1 MQGFTIP
8 SEIMN
13 VNVGGAMASNVI
25 PSTTDPFERR
35 RQRDRDRY
43 AQMPTQQ
50 KEELLKKRREN
61 YQRNKIAAI
70 KDGVECHQL
79 LDLEM
84 ASNDENIAPEMHQMN
99 NPKET
104 PSCNNENLIIGKKQ
118 RQGLT
123 DEQIES
129 RRARDRARYANMT
142 PKQRQAIRDR
152 QNARN
157 MKPEQKQAKR
167 DNYKACRELRKN
179 TLHKDS
185 IAIAN
190 PFYNR
195 MDDSP

>member
-1 MQGFTIP
+1 
-8 SEIMN
+8 
-13 VNVGGAMASNVI
+13 
-25 PSTTDPFERR
+25 
-35 RQRDRDRY
+35 
-43 AQMPTQQ
+43 MPTKQ
-50 KEELLKKRREN
+50 KDELLKKRREN

-70 KDGVECHQL
+70 KVGVECHQL

-84 ASNDENIAPEMHQMN
+84 ASNDENIAPETHQIS

-104 PSCNNENLIIGKKQ
+104 PLCKNENHISGKKE
-118 RQGLT
+118 RQELT

-157 MKPEQKQAKR
+157 MKLEQKQAKR
-167 DNYKACRELRKN
+167 DNYKARRELRRN

-185 IAIAN
+185 LAMAN
-190 PFYNR
+190 PFYNQ

>member
-1 MQGFTIP
+1 MTSNDIP
-8 SEIMN
+8 
-13 VNVGGAMASNVI
+13 
-25 PSTTDPFERR
+25 PPTDPFEQR

-50 KEELLKKRREN
+50 KEELLKKRREK
-61 YQRNKIAAI
+61 YQQNKVAAV
-70 KDGVECHQL
+70 KVGVECHQL
-79 LDLEM
+79 LDLDM
-84 ASNDENIAPEMHQMN
+84 ASNGENIAPKMHQSN
-99 NPKET
+99 NIVKT
-104 PSCNNENLIIGKKQ
+104 PLCKNESLVIGKKQ
-118 RQGLT
+118 RQELT

-167 DNYKACRELRKN
+167 DSYKARREMRRN

-185 IAIAN
+185 IAMVN
-190 PFYNR
+190 PFYNQ